1 MFNFNI
7 MKVKSLLLLAIVFL
21 FYTCKKDEEKITQFS
36 VGLTALNGGSVNASG
51 GVFNEGETITVTAT
65 PKEGYEFVRWDFSDS
80 STSSE
85 NPIKIIVSSDLV
97 VSAVFQEEKKYSLA
111 INIQGLGSVEKE
123 IVNTNTITNDDSFAD
138 GTVIKL
144 TPVPKKDESF
154 FTNWSGD
161 VTSSDDSIQIT
172 MNESKSVTATFQYN
186 LYNDIIGKWDSD
198 ITQKSI
204 QTTSKNPS
212 ISVNYIIFNANNT
225 FAVGFNTGVAS
236 GTYQIVSN
244 KRLNF
249 TSWQSNLPT
258 VLSFLTSTQNF
269 GSLSFISIINNTLS
283 AALSLGTI
291 PNINL
296 KTLKKNA
303 NYNPSTQSFS
313 QGSSTASSTSASCN
327 IVLDQGDPGQRID
340 KGDKILNIVYK
351 STGCNSIS
359 LTSSSTLP
367 PGVNFATNQ
376 ISNDV
381 ILGIISGRPTN
392 QASGTYYYSFTND
405 KTVKGEI
412 TVGSQTPKSC
422 ILELTKIS
430 NSGLVS
436 QTIKAGSAIDKLRFE
451 INNNCPNNI
460 NFNSTGLPPGLQAVK
475 STDYIYEIFG
485 TTSIIASGTYNYNV
499 NAYNGT
505 NTETLSGVITIIAS
519 STASTL
525 TTGTATPTGGG
536 GNNGTTTSTTG
547 TSTLTDTTP
556 PAIALNGQA
565 SITLSVGDTYTE
577 AGATA
582 NDNVDGN
589 ITNNIVITGSVNTS
603 SSGTYTITYTI
614 TDSSSNTASI
624 ERIISVVQPSSA
636 TYNIN
641 VTASNASNY
650 TLSGSD
656 RTGQVSGNDPG
667 ITINLGDTLNF
678 IVNAPGHPF
687 YLKTVAGTGTGNT
700 VSGASNNGTTN
711 QTVSWTPTQAG
722 TYYYIC
728 SLHGGMV
735 GTITVN

>member
-7 MKVKSLLLLAIVFL
+7 MKVKSLLLLAILFL
-21 FYTCKKDEEKITQFS
+21 FYTCKKEEEKITQFS
-36 VGLTALNGGSVNASG
+36 VGLTALDGGSVNASG

-144 TPVPKKDESF
+144 TPIPKKDESF

-161 VTSSDDSIQIT
+161 VSSSDDSIQIT
-172 MNESKSVTATFQYN
+172 INESKSVTATFQYN
-186 LYNDIIGKWDSD
+186 LYKDIIGKWDSD

-313 QGSSTASSTSASCN
+313 QASSTASSTSASCN
-327 IVLDQGDPGQRID
+327 IVLDQGDPDQRID
-340 KGDKILNIVYK
+340 KGL
-351 STGCNSIS
+351 S
-359 LTSSSTLP
+359 L
-367 PGVNFATNQ
+367 
-376 ISNDV
+376 IH
-381 ILGIISGRPTN
+381 I
-392 QASGTYYYSFTND
+392 
-405 KTVKGEI
+405 
-412 TVGSQTPKSC
+412 
-422 ILELTKIS
+422 
-430 NSGLVS
+430 
-436 QTIKAGSAIDKLRFE
+436 
-451 INNNCPNNI
+451 
-460 NFNSTGLPPGLQAVK
+460 
-475 STDYIYEIFG
+475 
-485 TTSIIASGTYNYNV
+485 
-499 NAYNGT
+499 
-505 NTETLSGVITIIAS
+505 
-519 STASTL
+519 
-525 TTGTATPTGGG
+525 
-536 GNNGTTTSTTG
+536 
-547 TSTLTDTTP
+547 
-556 PAIALNGQA
+556 
-565 SITLSVGDTYTE
+565 
-577 AGATA
+577 
-582 NDNVDGN
+582 
-589 ITNNIVITGSVNTS
+589 
-603 SSGTYTITYTI
+603 
-614 TDSSSNTASI
+614 
-624 ERIISVVQPSSA
+624 
-636 TYNIN
+636 
-641 VTASNASNY
+641 
-650 TLSGSD
+650 
-656 RTGQVSGNDPG
+656 
-667 ITINLGDTLNF
+667 
-678 IVNAPGHPF
+678 
-687 YLKTVAGTGTGNT
+687 
-700 VSGASNNGTTN
+700 
-711 QTVSWTPTQAG
+711 
-722 TYYYIC
+722 
-728 SLHGGMV
+728 
-735 GTITVN
+735 

>member
-1 MFNFNI
+1 
-7 MKVKSLLLLAIVFL
+7 MKVKSLLLLAILFL
-21 FYTCKKDEEKITQFS
+21 FYTCKKEGDKITQFS
-36 VGLTALNGGSVNASG
+36 VGITALDGGSVNASG
-51 GVFNEGETITVTAT
+51 GVFNDGETINIKAT
-65 PKEGYEFVRWDFSDS
+65 PEEGYEFVRWDFSNS

-85 NPIKIIVSSDLV
+85 NPIQIIVSSDFF
-97 VSAVFQEEKKYSLA
+97 VSAVFQDEKKYSLT
-111 INIQGLGSVEKE
+111 ININGLGSVDKE
-123 IVNTNTITNDDSFAD
+123 IVNSNTKTNDNSFTD

-144 TPVPKKDESF
+144 TPVPKKDQSF

-161 VTSSDDSIQIT
+161 VSSSDDYIQIT
-172 MNESKSVTATFQYN
+172 MNESKSVTATFQFS
-186 LYNDIIGKWDSD
+186 LYKDITGKWDSD

-212 ISVNYIIFNANNT
+212 ISVNFIIFNVNNT
-225 FAVGFNTGVAS
+225 FDVGFNTGVAS

-244 KRLNF
+244 NKLKF
-249 TSWQSNLPT
+249 TSWLSNLPSG
-258 VLSFLTSTQNF
+258 LSVIPNSQNL
-269 GSLSFISIINNTLS
+269 GSLSFISITNNKLS
-283 AALSLGTI
+283 AALALPSV

-296 KTLKKNA
+296 KASKNT
-303 NYNPSTQSFS
+303 NYNPETQSFS
-313 QGSSTASSTSASCN
+313 QGSSTTSSPSCN
-327 IVLDQGDPGQRID
+327 ISLDQGDPDQRID
-340 KGDKILNIVYK
+340 KGDKISNIIYK
-351 STGCNSIS
+351 AVGCNSIN
-359 LTSSSTLP
+359 LTTTSTLP

-376 ISNDV
+376 ISSNV
-381 ILGIISGRPTN
+381 VLGIISGTPTN
-392 QASGTYYYSFTND
+392 QASGIYYYSFTND
-405 KTVKGEI
+405 NTVTGKI

-430 NSGLVS
+430 NSGPVS
-436 QTIKAGSAIDKLRFE
+436 QTITAGSAIDKLRFE

-460 NFNSTGLPPGLQAVK
+460 NFNSNGLPPGLQAVK
-475 STDYIYEIFG
+475 STNYIYEISG
-485 TTSIIASGTYNYNV
+485 TPSSLASGTYNYNV

-505 NTETLSGVITIIAS
+505 NTETLSGVIKIIVS
-519 STASTL
+519 STTSTS
-525 TTGTATPTGGG
+525 TTGTTTPTGGG
-536 GNNGTTTSTTG
+536 GNTGTTTSTTG
-547 TSTLTDTTP
+547 TSTPPDTTAP
-556 PAIALNGQA
+556 VIALNGQS
-565 SITLSVGDTYTE
+565 SITLSFGGTYTE

-603 SSGTYTITYTI
+603 SSGTYTITYTV
-614 TDSSSNTASI
+614 TDSSNNTASI
-624 ERIISVVQPSSA
+624 ERVISVVQPSTA

-656 RTGQVSGNDPG
+656 RNGQVSGNDPG
-667 ITINLGDTLNF
+667 ITINVGDTLNF

>member
-1 MFNFNI
+1 
-7 MKVKSLLLLAIVFL
+7 MKVKSLLLLVILFL
-21 FYTCKKDEEKITQFS
+21 FYTCKKEEEKITQFS

>member
-1 MFNFNI
+1 
-7 MKVKSLLLLAIVFL
+7 MKVKSLLLLAILFL
-21 FYTCKKDEEKITQFS
+21 FYTCKKEEEKITQFS
-36 VGLTALNGGSVNASG
+36 VGLTALDGGSVNASG

-85 NPIKIIVSSDLV
+85 NPIKILVSSDLV

-123 IVNTNTITNDDSFAD
+123 IVNTNTLTNDDSFAD

-144 TPVPKKDESF
+144 TPIPKKDESF

-161 VTSSDDSIQIT
+161 VSSSDDSIQIT
-172 MNESKSVTATFQYN
+172 INKSKSVTATFQYN
-186 LYNDIIGKWDSD
+186 LYKDIIGKWDSD

-296 KTLKKNA
+296 KTFKKNA
-303 NYNPSTQSFS
+303 NYNPTTQSFS

-327 IVLDQGDPGQRID
+327 IVLDQGDPDQRID
-340 KGDKILNIVYK
+340 KGDKISNIIYK

-359 LTSSSTLP
+359 LTATSSLP

-376 ISNDV
+376 ISSDV

-405 KTVKGEI
+405 NTVKGEI

-430 NSGLVS
+430 NSGPVS
-436 QTIKAGSAIDKLRFE
+436 QTITSGSAIDKLRFE

-475 STDYIYEIFG
+475 GTDYIYEISG
-485 TTSIIASGTYNYNV
+485 TPSSIASGTYNYNV

-519 STASTL
+519 STSSTL

-536 GNNGTTTSTTG
+536 GNTGTTTSTTG

-556 PAIALNGQA
+556 PVIALNGQA

-624 ERIISVVQPSSA
+624 ERIISVFQPSSA

-656 RTGQVSGNDPG
+656 RNGQISGNDPG
-667 ITINLGDTLNF
+667 ITISLGDTLNF